1 MDFILLSNKNY
12 YIILINCYIVLTV
25 DILIVSTPV
34 RSNNNDVITQFV
46 TTFHIHS
53 L

>member
-12 YIILINCYIVLTV
+12 YIILINCHIVLTV

-34 RSNNNDVITQFV
+34 RSNNNDVIT
-46 TTFHIHS
+46 
-53 L
+53 